1 MRSIIGAKWGR
12 GGQER
17 LGAGCGWGG
26 VWSESR
32 ELGVDGVGYGV
43 KLGSRCGWG
52 GLSIGALVGIRLGA
66 GCEWVGRWSEARL
79 GARFGRG
86 GGGG

>member
-1 MRSIIGAKWGR
+1 M
-12 GGQER
+12 
-17 LGAGCGWGG
+17 
-26 VWSESR
+26 
-32 ELGVDGVGYGV
+32 
-43 KLGSRCGWG
+43 
-52 GLSIGALVGIRLGA
+52 GIRLGA